1 MRPSIGCPAYRCG
14 MEGNDRTKYL
24 IPFLV
29 TMVAVIVILAVVI
42 VVLFT
47 SVDTLI

>member
-1 MRPSIGCPAYRCG
+1 MAGT
-14 MEGNDRTKYL
+14 DRTKYL

-29 TMVAVIVILAVVI
+29 TMLAVVVILAVVI